1 MYVSYMPE
9 LEKWIEETR
18 KIGNLVITSDVVK
31 SKLETEC
38 IPIVEEKTR
47 QFGDQIVYQIGDK
60 GSMVTVAQSSL
71 TFYGAAIFEPK
82 KKQLRVISQL
92 ACLSASSNGLNMITK
107 VFGIEDKIVNFPFKV
122 KHVPN
127 APWTK
132 ILSDDDAFVQEIW
145 GFESEVNTAAE
156 QFAEVL
162 KAIIKK

>member
-1 MYVSYMPE
+1 MYISYMPE

-18 KIGNLVITSDVVK
+18 KIGNLVIPSDMVMA
-31 SKLETEC
+31 KLDAES
-38 IPIVEEKTR
+38 ISIIGGKTPNFR
-47 QFGDQIVYQIGDK
+47 DQIVYQIGDK

-92 ACLSASSNGLNMITK
+92 ACLSASSNGLETITK
-107 VFGIEDKIVNFPFKV
+107 VFGIKDQIVNFPFKV

-156 QFAEVL
+156 QFTEVL